1 MGEIEGVAGL
11 SNRVVKN
18 MLPSE
23 RYHSTVG
30 VYGGK
35 ISINPYGKMIYT
47 INHGLVN
54 RIDVIGDQILRKM
67 DDHAMKH
74 PLRMF
79 FHHPKDFFYSAF
91 KSDSVRQRG
100 TPKQIAENIKR
111 LGLSDYY
118 GVTDKGIEIKKPEVF
133 TQGIAIKDIF
143 RSDLINS
150 PVLSDID
157 RFQALEEE
165 VKYIKSV
172 HDKYGPA
179 VDFIDDVMFQK
190 KDGIKVLEPV
200 LNIPDIALTPSEKR
214 LEQIKARL
222 TLQAKR
228 TKANKS
234 GFARELNLDVKK
246 VELGY
251 SETHAIDKKVK
262 ERILREQ
269 KATDV
274 VELLVWTAFEEF
286 RRSNDAS
293 SVGKAMKTIIDNYND
308 KVILGIVRSFIK
320 RGRPTLPGEKM
331 DKGATA
337 WNNKVHLSATK
348 RRSAEV
354 REIIGKKLTEYF
366 ALPKPSPEPN
376 KV

>member
-35 ISINPYGKMIYT
+35 IATNPDGKMIYT
-47 INHGLVN
+47 INHGLIN
-54 RIDVIGDQILRKM
+54 QIDVIGDQILRKM

-91 KSDSVRQRG
+91 KSDSVRHRG

-111 LGLSDYY
+111 LGLSEYY
-118 GVTDKGIEIKKPEVF
+118 GVTAQGIEIKKPEVF

-150 PVLSDID
+150 PVLTDID

-165 VKYIKSV
+165 TRYIKSV

-190 KDGIKVLEPV
+190 KDGTKVLEPV
-200 LNIPDIALTPSEKR
+200 LNIPDIVLTPSEKR
-214 LEQIKARL
+214 LEQIKKRL

-228 TKANKS
+228 VKANKS
-234 GFARELNLDVKK
+234 GYAREINLDVKN
-246 VELGY
+246 VDLGY
-251 SETHAIDKKVK
+251 SETHEIEKKAK
-262 ERILREQ
+262 ERILKEQ

-274 VELLVWTAFEEF
+274 TELLVWTAFEEF
-286 RRSNDAS
+286 RRSNDPV
-293 SVGKAMKTIIDNYND
+293 SVGKAMKIILDSYND

-331 DKGATA
+331 DKGATV
-337 WNNKVHLSATK
+337 WHNKVHLSATK

-354 REIIGKKLTEYF
+354 REIIEKKLTEYF
-366 ALPKPSPEPN
+366 LLPEPEPTPAS
-376 KV
+376 K